1 MNKLVRNLT
10 STILAVIVISVLFFF
25 MRLLTLAENVSVET
39 SISNNV
45 IDFVR
50 IQSESDTRKKSRLLP
65 KKPPELPSEPA
76 TPSIQPIQAESV
88 KIINVNAALPNL
100 KTSLETIPFSANYTP
115 DATETSEV
123 IPIFRVEPQYPPR
136 AYNRGIEGWV
146 KAEFDISETGSVE
159 NIRIIDSKPRNI
171 FNRYVIKALKKF
183 RFRPKIVDG
192 VAVKQSSSQF
202 FEFKLISSNE

>member
-1 MNKLVRNLT
+1 MNKLVRNVT
-10 STILAVIVISVLFFF
+10 STILAVIVISLLFFF
-25 MRLLTLAENVSVET
+25 MRLLTSAENVSVET
-39 SISNNV
+39 SNSNNV

-50 IQSESDTRKKSRLLP
+50 IQSESVTRKKSRLP
-65 KKPPELPSEPA
+65 EKPPELPSEPA

-202 FEFKLISSNE
+202 FEFKLKSSNE

>member
-1 MNKLVRNLT
+1 MNKLVRNFT
-10 STILAVIVISVLFFF
+10 STILAVIVISALFFF
-25 MRLLTLAENVSVET
+25 IRLLTSAENVSVET
-39 SISNNV
+39 SNSNNV

-50 IQSESDTRKKSRLLP
+50 IQSESVTQKKSRLLP
-65 KKPPELPSEPA
+65 KKPPELPSEPV
-76 TPSIQPIQAESV
+76 TPTVQPIRAESV
-88 KIINVNAALPNL
+88 EIMNVEAALPNL
-100 KTSLETIPFSANYTP
+100 KTSLETIPFSANYIP

-146 KAEFDISETGSVE
+146 KVEFDISETGSVE

-202 FEFKLISSNE
+202 FEFKLI

>member
-1 MNKLVRNLT
+1 MSKLVKYLT
-10 STILAVIVISVLFFF
+10 STILAVVVISALFLFI
-25 MRLLTLAENVSVET
+25 RLLTLAENVSVET

-50 IQSESDTRKKSRLLP
+50 IQSESVTRKKSRLP
-65 KKPPELPSEPA
+65 EKPPELPSEPA

-202 FEFKLISSNE
+202 FEFKLKSSNE

>member
-1 MNKLVRNLT
+1 MSKLVKYLT
-10 STILAVIVISVLFFF
+10 STILAVVVISALFLFI
-25 MRLLTLAENVSVET
+25 RLLTLAENVSVET

-50 IQSESDTRKKSRLLP
+50 IQSESVTRKKRRLP
-65 KKPPELPSEPA
+65 EKPPELPSEPA

-100 KTSLETIPFSANYTP
+100 KTSLETISFSANYTP

-192 VAVKQSSSQF
+192 VAVKQHSSQF
-202 FEFKLISSNE
+202 FEFKLKSSNE